1 MSFVGD
7 FFRSFINILRNAPAV
22 APAPAALVPV
32 VPPVIAAIPAPALV
46 PAAKMLLFLSL
57 NLIEETISLICIVF
71 LMSYLLVCDLSKNNS
86 FSIVKA
92 SKF

>member
-1 MSFVGD
+1 MATIFEDQSIVL
-7 FFRSFINILRNAPAV
+7 ILPLFLLSNT
-22 APAPAALVPV
+22 LNKFPV
-32 VPPVIAAIPAPALV
+32 MASESKKSPALV